1 MRPSCVVVAVEPA
14 EHDDGLEAAGG
25 EGERVQR
32 EGVRAVGR
40 PHGHR
45 DATRRPTRG
54 TTTLSLHP

>member
-1 MRPSCVVVAVEPA
+1 MVVAVEPA

-45 DATRRPTRG
+45 DATRRPT
-54 TTTLSLHP
+54 